1 MLNDNDIELVETGD
15 RGAVPVFD
23 GVEHRFPRGRL
34 REERVHGSIYR
45 MIISI

>member
-23 GVEHRFPRGRL
+23 GVEHRFPRGRIG
-34 REERVHGSIYR
+34 RKGSMVLYIA
-45 MIISI
+45 